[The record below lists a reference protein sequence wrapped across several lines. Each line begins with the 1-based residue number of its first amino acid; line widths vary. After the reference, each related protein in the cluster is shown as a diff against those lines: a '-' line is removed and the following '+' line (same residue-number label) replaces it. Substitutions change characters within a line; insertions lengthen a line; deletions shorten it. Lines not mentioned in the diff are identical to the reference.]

1 VAPATTKRA
10 TRSRKSFKSGRATR
24 AGPQSSQQLESQ
36 TATQRDADSIRHGH
50 ALTSHLD
57 QLEASILR
65 PLAMKGRLRRH
76 VRPPRVCSCH
86 SDGLSA
92 PLCAMSDR
100 TPGRRANTRQLQQ
113 IIAGLG
119 EGIIL
124 VSPDQSILWANEAA
138 LSMHGVG
145 TLSELGADVADYRRR
160 FALRYRNNRKLPD
173 GEYPIDRVIAGEA
186 FSEVIVEV
194 APEGVEEPQWVH
206 RVRSLVLTDVDG
218 EPECLVLVLQDASAR
233 FEAEERFEKTF
244 NANPAPAVIARLSDL
259 RYIKVNVGFLEM
271 TGYEREAILGRS
283 VYEVD
288 VMQGADRRDLGI
300 ERLTEGRTIPQM
312 EATLKLPHGGTKC
325 VVVAGQPIE
334 IGEEAC
340 MLFTFMDMEP
350 RKKAEDALRQSE
362 ERFAKSFRLAPVPTF
377 ISNADTGHIL
387 DANEAF
393 TSATGYGMTEMIGR
407 SAVEL
412 RLWDGSAAQ
421 LIMEAG
427 LSKTGGIRDLELP
440 VRTKDGAVLDCLVS
454 AETVT
459 IHGKAC
465 VLSVLQDIT
474 ERRRSEGELVAA
486 IEAVMHDTS
495 WFSSTV
501 VEKMAA
507 LRRPHGSNRK
517 APELSD
523 LTAREM
529 DILGLICQGMAD
541 KEIARALTLALNTV
555 RNYVASIY
563 GKLDV
568 HRRSEAVVW
577 ARERG
582 FNGAKSKATR
592 AKPGSRATQ
601 AR

>member
-1 VAPATTKRA
+1 
-10 TRSRKSFKSGRATR
+10 
-24 AGPQSSQQLESQ
+24 
-36 TATQRDADSIRHGH
+36 
-50 ALTSHLD
+50 
-57 QLEASILR
+57 
-65 PLAMKGRLRRH
+65 M
-76 VRPPRVCSCH
+76 
-86 SDGLSA
+86 
-92 PLCAMSDR
+92 
-100 TPGRRANTRQLQQ
+100 PGRRANLRQLQQ

-124 VSPDQSILWANEAA
+124 VSPDQAILWANEAA
-138 LSMHGVG
+138 LQMHGAES
-145 TLSELGADVADYRRR
+145 LADLGADVADYRKR
-160 FALRYRNNRKLPD
+160 FALRYRNNHKLPD

-194 APEGVEEPQWVH
+194 AAAGADEPQWVH
-206 RVRSLVLTDVDG
+206 RVRSLVLTDEDG

-244 NANPAPAVIARLSDL
+244 NANPAPAVIARLADL

-271 TGYEREAILGRS
+271 TGYEREAVLGRS

-288 VMQGADRRDLGI
+288 VMEGADKRDLGI

-312 EATLKLPHGGTKC
+312 EATLKLPQGGTKC

-334 IGEEAC
+334 IGEEPC

-377 ISNADTGHIL
+377 ISNAANGQIL

-393 TSATGYGMTEMIGR
+393 TAATGYGLTEVIGR
-407 SAVEL
+407 SASEL
-412 RLWDGSAAQ
+412 RLWDGSASQ
-421 LIMEAG
+421 RILDAG
-427 LSKTGGIRDLELP
+427 LSATGSIRNLELP
-440 VRTKDGAVLDCLVS
+440 VQTRSGDMLDCLVS

-459 IHGKAC
+459 IHGTAC

-474 ERRRSEGELVAA
+474 ERRRSESELVAA

-507 LRRPHGSNRK
+507 LRRPHGSNRP
-517 APELSD
+517 APELAD
-523 LTAREM
+523 LTARETE
-529 DILGLICQGMAD
+529 ILSLICRGMAD
-541 KEIARALTLALNTV
+541 KEIARSLDLALNTV
-555 RNYVASIY
+555 RNHVAALYS
-563 GKLDV
+563 KLGV
-568 HRRSEAVVW
+568 HRRAEALVW
-577 ARERG
+577 ARDRG
-582 FNGAKSKATR
+582 FGGTAPAAR
-592 AKPGSRATQ
+592 PARPGSRSAK

>member
-1 VAPATTKRA
+1 MSDR
-10 TRSRKSFKSGRATR
+10 KSGRR
-24 AGPQSSQQLESQ
+24 A
-36 TATQRDADSIRHGH
+36 D
-50 ALTSHLD
+50 
-57 QLEASILR
+57 
-65 PLAMKGRLRRH
+65 
-76 VRPPRVCSCH
+76 
-86 SDGLSA
+86 
-92 PLCAMSDR
+92 
-100 TPGRRANTRQLQQ
+100 TRQLQQ

-124 VSPDQSILWANEAA
+124 VGIDQAILWANEAA
-138 LSMHGVG
+138 LKMHGVE
-145 TLSELGADVADYRRR
+145 TLEALGADVAEYRKR
-160 FALRYRNNRKLPD
+160 FVLRYRNNHKLPE
-173 GEYPIDRVIAGEA
+173 GEYPIDRVIAGEV

-194 APEGVEEPQWVH
+194 AAEGADKPQWVH
-206 RVRSLVLTDVDG
+206 RVRSLVLTGEDG
-218 EPECLVLVLQDASAR
+218 QPECLVLVLQDASAR

-259 RYIKVNVGFLEM
+259 RYVKVNVGFLEM
-271 TGYEREAILGRS
+271 TGYEREAVLGRS

-288 VMQGADRRDLGI
+288 VMEGADQRELGI

-312 EATLKLPHGGTKC
+312 EATLRLPQGGTKC
-325 VVVAGQPIE
+325 AVVAGQPIE
-334 IGEEAC
+334 IGEEPC

-377 ISNADTGHIL
+377 ISVAADGHIL

-393 TSATGYGMTEMIGR
+393 SVTTGYGLTEVIGR
-407 SAVEL
+407 SAAEL
-412 RLWDGSAAQ
+412 RLWDRSTAQ
-421 LIMEAG
+421 RILEAG
-427 LSKTGGIRDLELP
+427 LAKTGSIRNLELL
-440 VRTKDGAVLDCLVS
+440 VQTKDGAVLDCLVS

-459 IHGKAC
+459 IHGQEC

-474 ERRRSEGELVAA
+474 ERRRSESELVAA

-517 APELSD
+517 APELAD
-523 LTAREM
+523 LTARET

-541 KEIARALTLALNTV
+541 KQIARALDLALNTV
-555 RNYVASIY
+555 RNHVAAIY

-568 HRRSEAVVW
+568 HSRSEAVVW

-582 FNGAKSKATR
+582 FSGAKPAAPR
-592 AKPGSRATQ
+592 AKPRTRAP
-601 AR
+601 

>member
-1 VAPATTKRA
+1 
-10 TRSRKSFKSGRATR
+10 
-24 AGPQSSQQLESQ
+24 
-36 TATQRDADSIRHGH
+36 
-50 ALTSHLD
+50 
-57 QLEASILR
+57 
-65 PLAMKGRLRRH
+65 
-76 VRPPRVCSCH
+76 
-86 SDGLSA
+86 
-92 PLCAMSDR
+92 MSDH
-100 TPGRRANTRQLQQ
+100 TPGRRANLRQLQH

-124 VSPDQSILWANEAA
+124 ISPDQTILWANEAA
-138 LSMHGVG
+138 LQMHGAEA
-145 TLSELGADVADYRRR
+145 LADLGADVADYRNR
-160 FALRYRNNRKLPD
+160 FSLRYRNNHKLPD

-186 FSEVIVEV
+186 FSEIIVEV
-194 APEGVEEPQWVH
+194 APEGSAEPRWVH
-206 RVRSLVLTDVDG
+206 RVRSLVLTDDDG

-271 TGYEREAILGRS
+271 TGYEREAVLGRS

-288 VMQGADRRDLGI
+288 VMEGADRRDLAI

-312 EATLKLPHGGTKC
+312 EAILKLPQGGTKC
-325 VVVAGQPIE
+325 VVVAGQPID
-334 IGEEAC
+334 IGEEPC

-362 ERFAKSFRLAPVPTF
+362 ERFAKAFRLAPVPTF
-377 ISNADTGHIL
+377 IANAETGQIL

-393 TSATGYGMTEMIGR
+393 SLATGYSLAEVTGR
-407 SAVEL
+407 SASEL

-421 LIMEAG
+421 RILEAG
-427 LSKTGGIRDLELP
+427 LSKTGSIRGLDLP
-440 VRTKDGAVLDCLVS
+440 VQTRSGDMLDCLVS

-459 IHGKAC
+459 IHGQAC
-465 VLSVLQDIT
+465 VLSVMQDIT
-474 ERRRSEGELVAA
+474 ERKRNESELVAA

-495 WFSSTV
+495 WFSSSV

-507 LRRPHGSNRK
+507 LRRPHGSNRE

-523 LTAREM
+523 LTARET
-529 DILGLICQGMAD
+529 DILSLLCQGMAD
-541 KEIARALTLALNTV
+541 KQIARSLDLALNTV
-555 RNYVASIY
+555 RNHVTTIY
-563 GKLDV
+563 GKLGV

-582 FNGAKSKATR
+582 FTGTDAATR
-592 AKPGSRATQ
+592 VGKPGSRTTKS
-601 AR
+601 R

>member
-1 VAPATTKRA
+1 
-10 TRSRKSFKSGRATR
+10 
-24 AGPQSSQQLESQ
+24 
-36 TATQRDADSIRHGH
+36 
-50 ALTSHLD
+50 
-57 QLEASILR
+57 
-65 PLAMKGRLRRH
+65 
-76 VRPPRVCSCH
+76 
-86 SDGLSA
+86 
-92 PLCAMSDR
+92 MSDR

-124 VSPDQSILWANEAA
+124 VSPDQEILWANEAA
-138 LSMHGVG
+138 LEMHGVA
-145 TLSELGADVADYRRR
+145 TLAELGADVADYRRR
-160 FALRYRNNRKLPD
+160 FALRYRNNHRLPE

-194 APEGVEEPQWVH
+194 AAEGDDEPRWVH
-206 RVRSLVLTDVDG
+206 RVRSLVLTDDEG
-218 EPECLVLVLQDASAR
+218 APECLVLVLQDASAR

-259 RYIKVNVGFLEM
+259 RYVKVNVGFLEM
-271 TGYEREAILGRS
+271 TGYEREAVLGRS

-288 VMQGADRRDLGI
+288 VMEGADRRDLGI

-312 EATLKLPHGGTKC
+312 EATLKLPQGGTKC

-334 IGEEAC
+334 IGEEPC

-377 ISNADTGHIL
+377 VSNAETGRIL

-393 TSATGYGMTEMIGR
+393 ASVTGHGLAEAVGR

-412 RLWDGSAAQ
+412 RLWDAAAQ
-421 LIMEAG
+421 RMLDEG
-427 LSKTGGIRDLELP
+427 LAKTGGVRGLELAA
-440 VRTKDGAVLDCLVS
+440 RTGDGAALDCLVS
-454 AETVT
+454 AETVA
-459 IHGKAC
+459 IHGQDC

-474 ERRRSEGELVAA
+474 ERRRSESELVAA

-507 LRRPHGSNRK
+507 LRRPHGSNRR
-517 APELSD
+517 APELAD
-523 LTAREM
+523 LTARET

-541 KEIARALTLALNTV
+541 KQIARSLDLALNTV
-555 RNYVASIY
+555 RNHVASIY

-568 HRRSEAVVW
+568 HRRGEAVAW

-582 FNGAKSKATR
+582 FSGAKPAA
-592 AKPGSRATQ
+592 AKPGRRAA

>member
-1 VAPATTKRA
+1 
-10 TRSRKSFKSGRATR
+10 
-24 AGPQSSQQLESQ
+24 
-36 TATQRDADSIRHGH
+36 
-50 ALTSHLD
+50 
-57 QLEASILR
+57 
-65 PLAMKGRLRRH
+65 
-76 VRPPRVCSCH
+76 
-86 SDGLSA
+86 
-92 PLCAMSDR
+92 MSDR

-124 VSPDQSILWANEAA
+124 VSPDQEILWANEAA
-138 LSMHGVG
+138 LEMHGVA
-145 TLSELGADVADYRRR
+145 TLAELGADVADYRRR
-160 FALRYRNNRKLPD
+160 FALRYRNNHRLPE

-194 APEGVEEPQWVH
+194 AAEGDDEPRWVH
-206 RVRSLVLTDVDG
+206 RVRSLVLTDDDG
-218 EPECLVLVLQDASAR
+218 APECLVLVLQDASAR

-259 RYIKVNVGFLEM
+259 RYVKVNVGFLEM
-271 TGYEREAILGRS
+271 TGYEREAVLGRS

-288 VMQGADRRDLGI
+288 VMEGADRRDLGI

-312 EATLKLPHGGTKC
+312 EATLKLPQGGTKC

-334 IGEEAC
+334 IGEEPC

-377 ISNADTGHIL
+377 VSNAETGRIL

-393 TSATGYGMTEMIGR
+393 ASVTGHGLAEAVGR

-412 RLWDGSAAQ
+412 RLWDAAAQ
-421 LIMEAG
+421 RMLDEG
-427 LSKTGGIRDLELP
+427 LAKTGGVRGLELAA
-440 VRTKDGAVLDCLVS
+440 RTGDGAALDCLVS
-454 AETVT
+454 AETVA
-459 IHGKAC
+459 IHGQDC

-474 ERRRSEGELVAA
+474 ERRRSESELVAA

-507 LRRPHGSNRK
+507 LRRPHGSNRR
-517 APELSD
+517 APELAD
-523 LTAREM
+523 LTARET

-541 KEIARALTLALNTV
+541 KQIARSLDLALNTV
-555 RNYVASIY
+555 RNHVASIY

-568 HRRSEAVVW
+568 HRRGEAVAW

-582 FNGAKSKATR
+582 FSGAKPAA
-592 AKPGSRATQ
+592 AKPGRRAS

>member
-1 VAPATTKRA
+1 
-10 TRSRKSFKSGRATR
+10 
-24 AGPQSSQQLESQ
+24 
-36 TATQRDADSIRHGH
+36 
-50 ALTSHLD
+50 
-57 QLEASILR
+57 
-65 PLAMKGRLRRH
+65 
-76 VRPPRVCSCH
+76 
-86 SDGLSA
+86 
-92 PLCAMSDR
+92 MSDR

-124 VSPDQSILWANEAA
+124 VGTDQTILWANEAA
-138 LSMHGVG
+138 LAMHGVE
-145 TLSELGADVADYRRR
+145 TLAELGTDVAEYRRR
-160 FALRYRNNRKLPD
+160 FALRYRNNHKLPE
-173 GEYPIDRVIAGEA
+173 GEYPIDRVIAGEV

-194 APEGVEEPQWVH
+194 AAEGAEKPQWVH
-206 RVRSLVLTDVDG
+206 RVRSLVLTDDDG

-271 TGYEREAILGRS
+271 TGYEREAVLGRS

-288 VMQGADRRDLGI
+288 VMEGADRRDLGI

-312 EATLKLPHGGTKC
+312 EATLKLPLGGTKC

-334 IGEEAC
+334 IGEEPC

-377 ISNADTGHIL
+377 ISVAENGHIL

-393 TSATGYGMTEMIGR
+393 TFTTGYGLAEVIGR
-407 SAVEL
+407 SAAEL
-412 RLWDGSAAQ
+412 QLWDGSAAQ
-421 LIMEAG
+421 RMLDAG
-427 LSKTGGIRDLELP
+427 LAKTGSIRGLELS
-440 VRTKDGAVLDCLVS
+440 VHTKDGALLDCLVS

-459 IHGKAC
+459 IHGQDC

-474 ERRRSEGELVAA
+474 ERRRSESELVAA

-507 LRRPHGSNRK
+507 LRRPHGSNTK
-517 APELSD
+517 APELAD
-523 LTAREM
+523 LTARETE
-529 DILGLICQGMAD
+529 ILGLICQGMAD
-541 KEIARALTLALNTV
+541 KQIARALDLALNTV
-555 RNYVASIY
+555 RNHVATVY
-563 GKLDV
+563 GKLGV

-582 FNGAKSKATR
+582 FSGAKPVARR
-592 AKPGSRATQ
+592 AK

>member
-1 VAPATTKRA
+1 MAAQLAGLASRA
-10 TRSRKSFKSGRATR
+10 RYRLQLCMM
-24 AGPQSSQQLESQ
+24 PVSS
-36 TATQRDADSIRHGH
+36 
-50 ALTSHLD
+50 
-57 QLEASILR
+57 
-65 PLAMKGRLRRH
+65 
-76 VRPPRVCSCH
+76 PP
-86 SDGLSA
+86 
-92 PLCAMSDR
+92 
-100 TPGRRANTRQLQQ
+100 RRANTRQLQQ

-124 VSPDQSILWANEAA
+124 ISPDQTILWANEAA
-138 LSMHGVG
+138 LQMHGVE
-145 TLSELGADVADYRRR
+145 TLAALGADVADYRRR
-160 FALRYRNNRKLPD
+160 FSLRYRNNHKLPH

-194 APEGVEEPQWVH
+194 SAGDSEDPQWVH
-206 RVRSLVLTDVDG
+206 RVRSLVLTDDDG
-218 EPECLVLVLQDASAR
+218 EPECLVLVVQDASAR

-244 NANPAPAVIARLSDL
+244 NANPAPALIARLSDL

-271 TGYEREAILGRS
+271 TGYEREAVLGRS

-288 VMQGADRRDLGI
+288 VMEGAERRDLGI

-312 EATLKLPHGGTKC
+312 EATLRLPQGGTKC

-334 IGEEAC
+334 IADEPC

-377 ISNADTGHIL
+377 ISIAESGSIL

-393 TSATGYGMTEMIGR
+393 CVTTGYSLVEVTGR
-407 SAVEL
+407 SALEIQ
-412 RLWDGSAAQ
+412 LWDRSAAQ
-421 LIMEAG
+421 RIEEAG
-427 LSKTGGIRDLELP
+427 LLQTGGIRGIEIPL
-440 VRTKDGAVLDCLVS
+440 RTKEGAMLDCLVS

-459 IHGKAC
+459 IHGQAC

-474 ERRRSEGELVAA
+474 ERRRSESELVAA

-517 APELSD
+517 APELAD
-523 LTAREM
+523 LTARETE
-529 DILGLICQGMAD
+529 ILGLICQGLSD
-541 KEIARALTLALNTV
+541 KEIARSINLALNTI
-555 RNYVASIY
+555 RNHVAAIY

-568 HRRSEAVVW
+568 HRRSQAMVW

-582 FNGAKSKATR
+582 FGGDTFAVGR
-592 AKPGSRATQ
+592 AKPRRRTGP

>member
-1 VAPATTKRA
+1 MT
-10 TRSRKSFKSGRATR
+10 
-24 AGPQSSQQLESQ
+24 
-36 TATQRDADSIRHGH
+36 
-50 ALTSHLD
+50 
-57 QLEASILR
+57 
-65 PLAMKGRLRRH
+65 
-76 VRPPRVCSCH
+76 
-86 SDGLSA
+86 
-92 PLCAMSDR
+92 DR

-138 LSMHGVG
+138 LEMHGVA
-145 TLSELGADVADYRRR
+145 TLAELGADVADYRRR
-160 FALRYRNNRKLPD
+160 FSLRYRNNHKLPE

-194 APEGVEEPQWVH
+194 AAEGAEAPQWVH
-206 RVRSLVLTDVDG
+206 RVRSLVLTDDDG
-218 EPECLVLVLQDASAR
+218 EPECLVLVVQDASAR

-271 TGYEREAILGRS
+271 TGYEREAVLGRS

-288 VMQGADRRDLGI
+288 VMEGADRRELGI

-312 EATLKLPHGGTKC
+312 EATLKLPQGGTKC

-334 IGEEAC
+334 IGEEPC

-377 ISNADTGHIL
+377 VSHAENGHIL

-393 TSATGYGMTEMIGR
+393 AFVTGYGLTEVVGR

-412 RLWDGSAAQ
+412 RLWDREAARR
-421 LIMEAG
+421 MEEAG
-427 LSKTGGIRDLELP
+427 LSKTGSLRNLELP
-440 VRTKDGAVLDCLVS
+440 VHTKDGARLDCLVS

-459 IHGKAC
+459 IHGQDC

-474 ERRRSEGELVAA
+474 ERRRSESELVSA

-507 LRRPHGSNRK
+507 LRRPHGSNRP
-517 APELSD
+517 APELAD
-523 LTAREM
+523 LTARETE
-529 DILGLICQGMAD
+529 ILGLICQGMAD
-541 KEIARALTLALNTV
+541 KQIARALELALNTV
-555 RNYVASIY
+555 RNHVATIY

-568 HRRSEAVVW
+568 HRRAEAVVW

-582 FNGAKSKATR
+582 FGGGKPAAKR
-592 AKPGSRATQ
+592 ARA
-601 AR
+601 R

>member
-1 VAPATTKRA
+1 M
-10 TRSRKSFKSGRATR
+10 
-24 AGPQSSQQLESQ
+24 
-36 TATQRDADSIRHGH
+36 ADH
-50 ALTSHLD
+50 
-57 QLEASILR
+57 
-65 PLAMKGRLRRH
+65 
-76 VRPPRVCSCH
+76 
-86 SDGLSA
+86 
-92 PLCAMSDR
+92 

-124 VSPDQSILWANEAA
+124 VGQDQSILWANEAA
-138 LSMHGVG
+138 LAMHGVV
-145 TLSELGADVADYRRR
+145 TLADLGADVAAYRRR
-160 FALRYRNNRKLPD
+160 FALRYRNNHRLPE
-173 GEYPIDRVIAGEA
+173 GEYPIDRVIAGEV

-194 APEGVEEPQWVH
+194 AAEGADEPQWVH
-206 RVRSLVLTDVDG
+206 RVRSLVLTDDDG

-271 TGYEREAILGRS
+271 TGYEREAVLGRS

-288 VMQGADRRDLGI
+288 VMEGADRRELGI

-312 EATLKLPHGGTKC
+312 EATLKLPQGGTKC

-334 IGEEAC
+334 IGEEPC

-377 ISNADTGHIL
+377 ISVADTGQIL

-393 TSATGYGMTEMIGR
+393 TVAMGYTLPEAIGR
-407 SAVEL
+407 SALEL
-412 RLWDGSAAQ
+412 QLWNGAAASR
-421 LIMEAG
+421 MVEAG
-427 LSKTGGIRDLELP
+427 LLQTGSIRNLELS
-440 VRTKDGAVLDCLVS
+440 VQAKDGAVLDCLLS

-459 IHGKAC
+459 IHGQAC

-474 ERRRSEGELVAA
+474 ERRRSESELVAA

-523 LTAREM
+523 LTPRETE
-529 DILGLICQGMAD
+529 ILGLICEGMAD
-541 KEIARALTLALNTV
+541 KQIARALDLALNTV
-555 RNYVASIY
+555 RNHVATIY

-568 HRRSEAVVW
+568 HRRSEALLW

-582 FNGAKSKATR
+582 FSSAKQAAAR
-592 AKPGSRATQ
+592 AGPGIR
-601 AR
+601 R

>member
-1 VAPATTKRA
+1 
-10 TRSRKSFKSGRATR
+10 
-24 AGPQSSQQLESQ
+24 
-36 TATQRDADSIRHGH
+36 
-50 ALTSHLD
+50 
-57 QLEASILR
+57 
-65 PLAMKGRLRRH
+65 
-76 VRPPRVCSCH
+76 
-86 SDGLSA
+86 
-92 PLCAMSDR
+92 MSDR

-124 VSPDQSILWANEAA
+124 VSPDQEILWANEAA
-138 LSMHGVG
+138 LEMHGVA
-145 TLSELGADVADYRRR
+145 TLAELGADVADYRRR
-160 FALRYRNNRKLPD
+160 FALRYRNNHRLPE

-194 APEGVEEPQWVH
+194 AAEGDDEPRWVH
-206 RVRSLVLTDVDG
+206 RVRSLVLTDDDG
-218 EPECLVLVLQDASAR
+218 APECLVLVLQDASAR

-259 RYIKVNVGFLEM
+259 RYVKVNVGFLEM
-271 TGYEREAILGRS
+271 TGYEREAVLGRS

-288 VMQGADRRDLGI
+288 VMEGADRRDLGI

-312 EATLKLPHGGTKC
+312 EATLKLPQGGTKC

-334 IGEEAC
+334 IGEEPC

-377 ISNADTGHIL
+377 VSNAETGRIL

-393 TSATGYGMTEMIGR
+393 ASVTGHGLAEAVGR

-412 RLWDGSAAQ
+412 RLWDAAAQ
-421 LIMEAG
+421 RMLDEG
-427 LSKTGGIRDLELP
+427 LAKTGGVRGLELA
-440 VRTKDGAVLDCLVS
+440 VRTGDGAALDCLVS
-454 AETVT
+454 AETVA
-459 IHGKAC
+459 IHGQDC

-474 ERRRSEGELVAA
+474 ERRRSESELVAA

-507 LRRPHGSNRK
+507 LRRPHGSNRR
-517 APELSD
+517 APELAD
-523 LTAREM
+523 LTARET

-541 KEIARALTLALNTV
+541 KQIARSLDLALNTV
-555 RNYVASIY
+555 RNHVAAIY

-568 HRRSEAVVW
+568 HRRGEAVAW

-582 FNGAKSKATR
+582 FSGAKPAA
-592 AKPGSRATQ
+592 AKPGRRAA

>member
-1 VAPATTKRA
+1 
-10 TRSRKSFKSGRATR
+10 
-24 AGPQSSQQLESQ
+24 
-36 TATQRDADSIRHGH
+36 
-50 ALTSHLD
+50 
-57 QLEASILR
+57 
-65 PLAMKGRLRRH
+65 
-76 VRPPRVCSCH
+76 
-86 SDGLSA
+86 
-92 PLCAMSDR
+92 
-100 TPGRRANTRQLQQ
+100 
-113 IIAGLG
+113 
-119 EGIIL
+119 
-124 VSPDQSILWANEAA
+124 
-138 LSMHGVG
+138 MHGVDA
-145 TLSELGADVADYRRR
+145 LAELGANVADYRKR
-160 FALRYRNNRKLPD
+160 FALRYRNNHKLPE
-173 GEYPIDRVIAGEA
+173 GQYPIDRVIAGEA
-186 FSEVIVEV
+186 FSDIIVEV
-194 APEGVEEPQWVH
+194 AAEGADEPQWVH
-206 RVRSLVLTDVDG
+206 RVRSLVLTDEDG

-271 TGYEREAILGRS
+271 TGYERDAVLGRS

-288 VMQGADRRDLGI
+288 VMEGADQRDLGI

-312 EATLKLPHGGTKC
+312 EATLKLPQGGTKC

-334 IGEEAC
+334 IGEEPC

-362 ERFAKSFRLAPVPTF
+362 ERFAKAFRLAPVPTF
-377 ISNADTGHIL
+377 ISNAETGQVL

-393 TSATGYGMTEMIGR
+393 TAATGYSLTELIGR
-407 SAVEL
+407 TATEL
-412 RLWDGSAAQ
+412 RLWDGSAGQ
-421 LIMEAG
+421 RILEAA
-427 LSKTGGIRDLELP
+427 LSQTGGIRSLELP
-440 VRTKDGAVLDCLVS
+440 VQTKDGDRLDCLVS

-459 IHGKAC
+459 IHGQAC

-474 ERRRSEGELVAA
+474 ERRRSESDLVAA

-523 LTAREM
+523 LTPRET
-529 DILGLICQGMAD
+529 DILSLICQGMAD
-541 KEIARALTLALNTV
+541 KEIARALDLALNTV
-555 RNYVASIY
+555 RNHVATIY

-577 ARERG
+577 ARDRG
-582 FNGAKSKATR
+582 FGATAPATSR
-592 AKPGSRATQ
+592 KTPRGRTAKTR
-601 AR
+601 

>member
-1 VAPATTKRA
+1 
-10 TRSRKSFKSGRATR
+10 
-24 AGPQSSQQLESQ
+24 
-36 TATQRDADSIRHGH
+36 
-50 ALTSHLD
+50 
-57 QLEASILR
+57 
-65 PLAMKGRLRRH
+65 
-76 VRPPRVCSCH
+76 
-86 SDGLSA
+86 
-92 PLCAMSDR
+92 MSDS
-100 TPGRRANTRQLQQ
+100 TPGRRANNRQLQQ

-124 VSPDQSILWANEAA
+124 ISPDQTIMWANEAA
-138 LSMHGVG
+138 LEMHGVEALDG
-145 TLSELGADVADYRRR
+145 LGADVAEYRRR
-160 FALRYRNNRKLPD
+160 FALRYRNNHKLPD

-186 FSEVIVEV
+186 FSDIVVEV
-194 APEGVEEPQWVH
+194 VPEGSDEPQWVH
-206 RVRSLVLTDVDG
+206 HVRSLVLTDDDG
-218 EPECLVLVLQDASAR
+218 QPECLVLVLQDASAR

-271 TGYEREAILGRS
+271 TGYEREAVLGRS

-288 VMQGADRRDLGI
+288 VMEGAEKRDLGI

-312 EATLKLPHGGTKC
+312 EATLKLPLGGTKC

-334 IGEEAC
+334 IGEEPC
-340 MLFTFMDMEP
+340 MLFTFMDLEP

-377 ISNADTGHIL
+377 VSNAESGHIL

-393 TSATGYGMTEMIGR
+393 TLATGYSLTEVIGR
-407 SAVEL
+407 SATEL
-412 RLWDGSAAQ
+412 QLWDGTAQ
-421 LIMEAG
+421 RMLEAG
-427 LSKTGGIRDLELP
+427 LAKTGSIRSLELP
-440 VRTKDGAVLDCLVS
+440 IQTKDGGILDCLVS

-459 IHGKAC
+459 IHGKDC

-474 ERRRSEGELVAA
+474 ERRRSESELVAA

-523 LTAREM
+523 LTARET

-541 KEIARALTLALNTV
+541 KEIARSLDLALNTV
-555 RNYVASIY
+555 RNHVATIY

-582 FNGAKSKATR
+582 FSG
-592 AKPGSRATQ
+592 AKPGATKLGKRA
-601 AR
+601 ARAP